1 MTKHP
6 KPAVLTVVAVTAYS
20 VVVPLVEP
28 CGWFRADAQVLPA
41 PTGHRQ
47 PTAADV
53 AKIDP
58 SQKNPTIS
66 PADRALDRALNN
78 ICRGCST
85 TVAVGKVP
93 HYDVAV
99 TCAEPARYG
108 QDKDTCR
115 KDEEEARKTAE
126 QAVVS
131 VHQGGTVEL
140 YTNHRDRWSTQLC
153 RAFRLPGIHE
163 PRPDPSGRAVNR
175 NLVRDE
181 AARRA

>member
-93 HYDVAV
+93 HYDVAAHAPSPRA
-99 TCAEPARYG
+99 TGKTRTPAG
-108 QDKDTCR
+108 KTR
-115 KDEEEARKTAE
+115 K
-126 QAVVS
+126 
-131 VHQGGTVEL
+131 
-140 YTNHRDRWSTQLC
+140 
-153 RAFRLPGIHE
+153 
-163 PRPDPSGRAVNR
+163 
-175 NLVRDE
+175 
-181 AARRA
+181 RRANS

>member
-6 KPAVLTVVAVTAYS
+6 KRAVLTVVAVTAYG
-20 VVVPLVEP
+20 VVAPLVDRY
-28 CGWFRADAQVLPA
+28 GWFRADAQVLPA

-66 PADRALDRALNN
+66 PADRALERALNN
-78 ICRGCST
+78 VCRGCST

-93 HYDVAV
+93 NYDVAV
-99 TCAEPARYG
+99 TCAEPVRYG

-115 KDEEEARKTAE
+115 KDEEEARKQLNKQWSQFTKAGRSSCIQTTAI
-126 QAVVS
+126 
-131 VHQGGTVEL
+131 GGRPSYVEL
-140 YTNHRDRWSTQLC
+140 SGCLGFMNAAPT
-153 RAFRLPGIHE
+153 LP
-163 PRPDPSGRAVNR
+163 D
-175 NLVRDE
+175 
-181 AARRA
+181 AR